1 MDTPFDTNSAFHE
14 SPSGQPGFPVV
25 GIGASAG
32 GLEAFT
38 QLLRGLPAATGMAY
52 VVIQHLDPTRASLLP
67 SLLSHIVPMPVHE
80 AQDDMI
86 LELDHVYVIPPQAEL
101 TLEQGTLK
109 LSPRLPGLGQTF
121 SIDTFFRSL
130 AHERGQQAIGV
141 LLSGTASDGTMG
153 LQEIK
158 AEGGITFAQDE
169 HSAAFPQ
176 MPRNAIAAGC
186 VDHVL
191 PPEGIASVLTRL
203 SSHSYISQAQIAE
216 PVETLQEEEQSLTNI
231 LLVLRQQT
239 GVDFLAY
246 KRGTLK
252 RRILHRMA
260 VLQVEYL
267 AEYATYLS
275 KHPAEIDA
283 LYQDVLIPV
292 TSFFRDEAAFDAL
305 THYAFPDIT
314 QHLTPGDAI
323 RIWVP
328 GCSTSEEVYS
338 LVICLLEFLEE
349 RSLMPLI
356 QLFATDI
363 NPRVLE
369 RARMGVYPETALS
382 AVSPARLERFF
393 TPVDR
398 EKGSYRISQAIR
410 ERCTF
415 ALHNVIKD
423 PPFSQLD
430 LVSCRNVLI
439 YLGPALQQKVIQ
451 TFHYALK
458 PHRFLL
464 LGVSENVDPLSR
476 LFTPVERRQK
486 LYAREASKPGSPLS
500 VVTGEGVLSASN
512 PQEGGPRMPEETT
525 PNGDIQQ
532 EADRLLLA
540 NYVPA
545 SVIIDTEMEI
555 LQVRGHTGSYLELAP
570 GRTSLNL
577 LKMAREGLRLGLR
590 MAIHAA
596 KKDNRPV
603 TKEGLQV
610 ATFGTAREIR
620 VTVIPLKGPPAKHY
634 FLVLFEDMAP
644 PVPATPPPGEQT
656 GRVSKRGPAARRN
669 AALELELATTR
680 AEMQEMLEERDSTNE
695 ELQAANEEIRSSN
708 EELQSVNEE
717 MEASQEELETSNQ
730 EVTTSNQELEAR
742 NEQIKVVQERADAI
756 VETVR
761 EPLVVLSDDLHVERA
776 NDAFYQFFKVAPW
789 ETEGCFLYN
798 LGNAQWNI
806 PRLRMLLE
814 QVCNTNQPFHDFE
827 VEHIFP
833 LIGHKVMLLNARRVL
848 HEHKSVRSHL
858 ILLAIEDIT
867 DRKELERQKDALL
880 GLASHELRTPITS
893 AKLTLQMLQRRLTK
907 AGDEA
912 SATQLGKIDA
922 HLNSL
927 TGLLDSFLDTT
938 AIATGKL
945 SLHLELFAID
955 DLAREICEELERTT
969 PSHSILFAQEAH
981 AEVYGDRVR
990 TGEVLCNLLTNAIKY
1005 SPPAEPIEVRV
1016 VGDAGMVT
1024 VSVQDHGEGIPQD
1037 LQTRIFERFYRVGD
1051 DTKQKRPPG
1060 AGLGLYLAA
1069 EITKQQGGRIWI
1081 EGAPGE
1087 GATFFF
1093 TIPGAQLQKTVKSVE
1108 ESS

>member
-1 MDTPFDTNSAFHE
+1 MDTTFDTNSTFNE
-14 SPSGQPGFPVV
+14 SPSEQPAFPVV

-38 QLLRGLPAATGMAY
+38 QLLRVLPVDTGMAY

-67 SLLSHIVPMPVHE
+67 SLLAHIAPMPVHE

-86 LELDHVYVIPPQAEL
+86 LELDHVYVIPPQADM
-101 TLEQGTLK
+101 TLKQDTLK
-109 LSPRLPGLGQTF
+109 LSPRRQDLGQPF
-121 SIDTFFRSL
+121 LIDTFFRSL

-141 LLSGTASDGTMG
+141 LLSGTASDGTVG

-176 MPRNAIAAGC
+176 MPHNAITAGC

-203 SSHSYISQAQIAE
+203 SSHSYLSQAQITE
-216 PVETLQEEEQSLTNI
+216 SVETLQEEEQALTNI

-239 GVDFLAY
+239 GVDFLTY

-260 VLQVEYL
+260 VLQVERF
-267 AEYATYLS
+267 AEYATYLRER
-275 KHPAEIDA
+275 PAEIDA
-283 LYQDVLIPV
+283 LYQDALLPV

-305 THYAFPDIT
+305 TLYAFPDIV

-328 GCSTSEEVYS
+328 GCSTGEEAYS

-349 RSLMPLI
+349 RSLTPPV
-356 QLFATDI
+356 QLLATDI

-369 RARMGVYPETALS
+369 RARKGIYPANALS
-382 AVSPARLERFF
+382 AVSLARLERFF
-393 TPVDR
+393 TPIDQ
-398 EKGSYRISQAIR
+398 EKRSYCISQAIR
-410 ERCTF
+410 ERCIF
-415 ALHNVIKD
+415 ALHNVTKD
-423 PPFSQLD
+423 PPFSRLD

-439 YLGPALQQKVIQ
+439 YLEPALQQKVIQ
-451 TFHYALK
+451 IFHYALN

-464 LGVSENVDPLSR
+464 LGVSENVDPQSR

-486 LYAREASKPGSPLS
+486 LYARNASKPRPPLS
-500 VVTGEGVLSASN
+500 VVTSEGVLPASN
-512 PQEGGPRMPEETT
+512 PQEGGTPMPEETT

-540 NYVPA
+540 NYIPA
-545 SVIIDTEMEI
+545 SVIINTEMEI
-555 LQVRGHTGSYLELAP
+555 LQVRGHTGPYLELAP
-570 GRTSLNL
+570 GKTSLNL
-577 LKMAREGLRLGLR
+577 LKMARDGLRLGLR

-596 KKDNRPV
+596 RKDNRPV
-603 TKEGLQV
+603 TKDGLQV
-610 ATFGTAREIR
+610 VTFGTAREIR
-620 VTVIPLKGPPAKHY
+620 VTVIPLKGPPAEHY

-644 PVPATPPPGEQT
+644 PVPATPLSGEQT
-656 GRVSKRGPAARRN
+656 DRTSKRGLVARRI

-680 AEMQEMLEERDSTNE
+680 AEIQEMLEERDSANE
-695 ELQAANEEIRSSN
+695 KLQAANEEIRCSN
-708 EELQSVNEE
+708 EELQSINEE
-717 MEASQEELETSNQ
+717 LEASQEELVTSNQ
-730 EVTTSNQELEAR
+730 EVTTSNQELEAG
-742 NEQIKVVQERADAI
+742 NEQLKVVQERADAI

-776 NDAFYQFFKVAPW
+776 NDAFYQVFKVEPW
-789 ETEGCFLYN
+789 ETEGCCLYD

-814 QVCNTNQPFHDFE
+814 QVHTTNQPFHDFE
-827 VEHIFP
+827 VEHTFP

-848 HEHKSVRSHL
+848 HEHKSAKGPL

-867 DRKELERQKDALL
+867 ERKELERQKDALL
-880 GLASHELRTPITS
+880 GMANHELKTPIAS
-893 AKLTLQMLQRRLTK
+893 AKLALQMLQRRLSK
-907 AGDEA
+907 AGDEQ
-912 SATQLGKIDA
+912 STTQLGKVDA
-922 HLNSL
+922 HLNGLASL
-927 TGLLDSFLDTT
+927 IDGFLDAT
-938 AIATGKL
+938 AIETGRL
-945 SLHLELFAID
+945 LLHPALFAID
-955 DLAREICEELERTT
+955 DLVREICEEIERTT
-969 PSHSILFAQEAH
+969 PSQHILFAQETH
-981 AEVYGDRVR
+981 SEVYGDRAR

-1005 SPPAEPIEVRV
+1005 SPSAASIEVRV
-1016 VGDAGMVT
+1016 VGDADMVT

-1037 LQTRIFERFYRVGD
+1037 LQTRIFERYYRVS
-1051 DTKQKRPPG
+1051 DTKQKRQPG

-1069 EITKQQGGRIWI
+1069 EITKQQGGQIWV
-1081 EGAPGE
+1081 ESVPGE

-1093 TIPGAQLQKTVKSVE
+1093 TIPGRSASGIC
-1108 ESS
+1108 